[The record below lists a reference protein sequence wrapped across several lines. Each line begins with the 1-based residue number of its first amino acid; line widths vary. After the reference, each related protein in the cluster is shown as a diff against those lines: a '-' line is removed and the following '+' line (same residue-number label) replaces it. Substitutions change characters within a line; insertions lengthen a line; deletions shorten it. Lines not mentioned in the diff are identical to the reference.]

1 MTDPQATPP
10 ADQSESPEQPEP
22 TPTPAPEPSP
32 EPPATTAGEE
42 NHADVDKFRG
52 DDADAPADT
61 GKSPQGS

>member
-1 MTDPQATPP
+1 MTDPQTTP
-10 ADQSESPEQPEP
+10 ADQSETPEQPEP
-22 TPTPAPEPSP
+22 TPEPSP

-61 GKSPQGS
+61 GKSSQGS